1 LVSLYAGTHNPYEE
15 DYGSPN
21 EFPRYVPGNGG
32 LIPTTQIA
40 WDFMSQ
46 FSKFSEGVEN

>member
-1 LVSLYAGTHNPYEE
+1 MKKN
-15 DYGSPN
+15 YGDPGSY
-21 EFPRYVPGNGG
+21 PRYIPGNGG

-46 FSKFSEGVEN
+46 FSKEASDENSIID